1 MSTEANA
8 LALAIQIGNDVKML
22 KETIGNPADL
32 QTNASTLEG
41 AISEL
46 QDQLNALN
54 NPNTIIDQ

>member
-22 KETIGNPADL
+22 KETIGDPADL
-32 QTNASTLEG
+32 LTNATTLDG

-46 QDQLNALN
+46 QDQLNTLN
-54 NPNTIIDQ
+54 NPTTIIEQ